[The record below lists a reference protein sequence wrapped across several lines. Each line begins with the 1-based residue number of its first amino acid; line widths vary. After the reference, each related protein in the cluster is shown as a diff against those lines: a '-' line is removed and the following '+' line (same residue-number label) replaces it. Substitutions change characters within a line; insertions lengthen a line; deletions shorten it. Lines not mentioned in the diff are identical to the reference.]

1 MGDVEVAGEYYSFW
15 ILSIHYSTSSSFTF
29 RTRHGGV
36 LVMEPPSRNSTCAY
50 FFALAFAAHFILLAH
65 AATLTVVAA
74 GGYGRGGKRRS
85 KGNVI
90 STCND
95 RCMPA

>member
-1 MGDVEVAGEYYSFW
+1 MWRLRANIIAFGYCLFITVRVAAS
-15 ILSIHYSTSSSFTF
+15 L
-29 RTRHGGV
+29 
-36 LVMEPPSRNSTCAY
+36 LEPDMVGSWSWSLHRGTQPAPT

-85 KGNVI
+85 KGNAI